1 MQLRRLGGLALA
13 AALTAT
19 IPTAAIFAQTTDSGA
34 KRDAKNAGTETKD
47 AAKDAGHSVKQGTKK
62 GYHKTKHGTKK
73 VLHKIEGKPDNA
85 ATNPSH

>member
-19 IPTAAIFAQTTDSGA
+19 IPAATFAQSTDTGA
-34 KRDAKNAGTETKD
+34 KRDVKNAGTDTKD
-47 AAKDAGHSVKQGTKK
+47 AAKDIGSGTKK
-62 GYHKTKHGTKK
+62 GTKKVYHKTKHGTKR
-73 VLHKIEGKPDNA
+73 VLHKIEGKPNNA